1 MNVQVKTSAVA
12 DVGLELLEFM
22 HNLGEEADVQPEAKT
37 PADFCHA
44 IANAAG
50 DWAGKILDAECWIDV
65 EVGFDGKYFRS
76 ALETAIKRQ
85 EIDGF
90 LSLHEAAE
98 LYYIADVWWQ
108 LLRHISIYNGGD
120 QYVKKNIMKF
130 MLALYDLKK
139 LNAQTLTYCFIRL

>member
-12 DVGLELLEFM
+12 DICPELLEFM
-22 HNLGEEADVQPEAKT
+22 HNLSEEADVQPEAKT
-37 PADFCHA
+37 PAVADVCHA
-44 IANAAG
+44 IADAAG

-98 LYYIADVWWQ
+98 LCHITDIWLQ
-108 LLRHISIYNGGD
+108 LLRHLSIYNGGD
-120 QYVKKNIMKF
+120 QYVKKNILKL
-130 MLALYDLKK
+130 MLVLYALK
-139 LNAQTLTYCFIRL
+139 N